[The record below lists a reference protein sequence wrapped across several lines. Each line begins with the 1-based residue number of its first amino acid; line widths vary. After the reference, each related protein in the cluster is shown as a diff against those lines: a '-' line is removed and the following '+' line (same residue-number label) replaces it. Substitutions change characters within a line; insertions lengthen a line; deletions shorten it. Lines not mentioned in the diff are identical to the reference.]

1 MGDFVEL
8 RNRRDIRLVG
18 RAMREDWPTTP
29 KKKNEAMRALM
40 DVISLRDPEL
50 TIEAVKVLIKA
61 DEANM
66 KRQELG
72 IKQQAVDDAR
82 RLQLLEIARH
92 LPPGELARLASNHSG
107 NAVDAGQP

>member
-1 MGDFVEL
+1 MEL

-29 KKKNEAMRALM
+29 EMKAEAMDALM
-40 DVISLRDPEL
+40 SVVELRDPDL
-50 TIEAVKVLIKA
+50 TIEVVKVLIKA

-82 RLQLLEIARH
+82 RLQLLELAKH
-92 LPPGELARLASNHSG
+92 LPVGELARLASNHG
-107 NAVDAGQP
+107 TATDGTGPAEG

>member
-1 MGDFVEL
+1 
-8 RNRRDIRLVG
+8 
-18 RAMREDWPTTP
+18 MREDWPTTP
-29 KKKNEAMRALM
+29 KKKAEAMRALM
-40 DVISLRDPEL
+40 EVISLRDPEL
-50 TIEAVKVLIKA
+50 TIEAIKVLIKA

-92 LPPGELARLASNHSG
+92 LPPGELARLASSYG
-107 NAVDAGQP
+107 GDAIDAGQSEG